1 MMEKA
6 ETLQEYYRR
15 SCRKLPDDLKD
26 SNGKNAHFNVL
37 KRNNCYASLHFS
49 RKDYYKICLTQGSAI
64 LHTDKGTITIDQ
76 PAIFF
81 SNTNVRFGWENVS
94 PMQKGYVCLFND
106 LFIGNELRKA
116 LSNLFKL
123 FRNDIYSFI
132 FLQNEQYE
140 LIAQYFEWM
149 LKEYNSDFVYKKQ
162 VIEDFLRLIAYTTI
176 KLRMA
181 SGEIEKGVSEGDLVN
196 RFIDLLEKQ
205 FPIESPDNALV
216 LKTPADYAHQLQV
229 HVNHLNY
236 CLRSYFGKTTSD
248 LIQERIL
255 QEALDLLQYSHWR
268 IAEIAYSLGFE
279 YPQHFNNFFKRKT
292 GKSPRNY
299 RSLLLADV

>member
-1 MMEKA
+1 MEKV

-15 SCRKLPDDLKD
+15 SCRKLPDDLRNSDGKD
-26 SNGKNAHFNVL
+26 AHFNVL
-37 KRNNCYASLHFS
+37 KRHNCYASLHFS

-64 LHTDKGTITIDQ
+64 LHTDKGNIRIDQ

-81 SNTNVRFGWENVS
+81 SNTNLRFGWENIS
-94 PMQKGYVCLFND
+94 AAQRGYVCLFND

-116 LSNLFKL
+116 LTSLFKL

-132 FLQNEQYE
+132 FLQDDQYE
-140 LIAQYFEWM
+140 QFAQYFEWM
-149 LKEYNSDFVYKKQ
+149 IKEYNSDFVYKKQ
-162 VIEDFLRLIAYTTI
+162 VIEDFLRLIAYNTI
-176 KLRMA
+176 KLRLG
-181 SGEIEKGVSEGDLVN
+181 SGEVEKRLSDADLVN
-196 RFIDLLEKQ
+196 RFTNLLEKQ
-205 FPIESPDNALV
+205 FPIESPDNALI

-236 CLRSYFGKTTSD
+236 SLRTYYGKTTSD
-248 LIQERIL
+248 LIQERVL

-292 GKSPRNY
+292 GKSPRSY
-299 RSLLLADV
+299 RGVLLGDI